1 MKNVHTRQCLL
12 RRKRRAGIAMILV
25 LSAIIVP
32 RSDAT
37 EPKQP
42 NIIFILADDLG
53 FGDLGTFYQNSR
65 KDTAKPWQSTPKLDA
80 MAGEG
85 IKLTDHYCPAAVCAP
100 SRASL
105 FLGVHQGHAN
115 VRDNQFDKALENNH
129 TLATVLKAAGYKTA
143 LFGKWGLQGTGDS
156 PETWPAYPTKRG
168 FDYFFGYVRHVD
180 GHEHYPKEG
189 PHQGPKQLWDGD
201 HEISS
206 QLDKCYTA
214 DLFTARAK
222 KWILDQRA
230 TNSSK
235 PLFVFLSFDTPHAA
249 QELPTESYPAGG
261 GINGGLQWIGTSGH
275 MINTASGKVDSWVHP
290 DYTNATY
297 SPDGNTAE
305 AKVPWPNVYKRYA
318 TAVRRIDDC
327 VGDVLQLVKDLH
339 LSSNTLVVF
348 TSDNGPS
355 IESYLRQ
362 DLKANFFNSFGP
374 FDGIKRDSWEGGLRV
389 PTIVWW
395 LGHIA
400 PGRTSSE
407 PSQAHDW
414 MATFADLAGISA
426 PARSDGV
433 SLLPLLTGQ
442 DKQRKSTIY
451 SEYFE
456 MGKTPNYLEFAPEHR
471 DRVRNQMQTLRI
483 GDYQGV
489 RYDVASHSS
498 DFEIYN
504 VATDPGQRINL
515 SPKPAFA
522 KLQQEMKDTVLRLRR
537 PDGSAPRPYDNEF
550 IPAVHVSSTQPG
562 VEWLVYEKAFPWV
575 PELTTLSA
583 TFEGI
588 TNHPTIAIRPRNNN
602 IGLLFAGYIS
612 IPKDGDYTFY
622 LSADTGALL
631 RIHEATVIDAD
642 FGYVH
647 DSEKPGTIRLKAG
660 LHPFRLY
667 YARRKRGAPSLKFSW
682 SGPGIDKGLVPD
694 TAFSHGGTSFS
705 IFDKIR

>member
-1 MKNVHTRQCLL
+1 
-12 RRKRRAGIAMILV
+12 MILV
-25 LSAIIVP
+25 LSVIIVP

-65 KDTAKPWQSTPKLDA
+65 RDTAKPWQSTPKLDA
-80 MAGEG
+80 MAAEG

-115 VRDNQFDKALENNH
+115 VRDNQFDKTLENNH

-143 LFGKWGLQGTGDS
+143 LFGKWGLQGKGDS
-156 PETWPAYPTKRG
+156 PKTWSAYPTKRG

-189 PHQGPKQLWDGD
+189 PRQGPKQLWDGD

-222 KWILDQRA
+222 KWILDQQT

-249 QELPTESYPAGG
+249 QELPTQPYPAGG
-261 GINGGLQWIGTSGH
+261 GTNGGLQWVGASGH
-275 MINTASGKVDSWVHP
+275 MINTASGTVDSWVHP
-290 DYTNATY
+290 DYTNAIY
-297 SPDGNTAE
+297 SPYGNTAE
-305 AKVPWPNVYKRYA
+305 VKASWPDVYKRYA

-327 VGDVLQLVKDLH
+327 VGDVLQLVKDLR

-355 IESYLRQ
+355 IESYLQ
-362 DLKANFFNSFGP
+362 QGLNANFFNSFGP
-374 FDGIKRDSWEGGLRV
+374 FDGIKRDLWEGGLRV

-395 LGHIA
+395 PGHIT

-414 MATFADLAGISA
+414 MATFADLAGVPA

-433 SLLPLLTGQ
+433 SLVPLLTGQ
-442 DKQRKSTIY
+442 GKQRKSTIY

-456 MGKTPNYLEFAPEHR
+456 KGKTPNYPEFALGR
-471 DRVRNQMQTLRI
+471 RGRVRNQMQTLRI

-489 RYDVASHSS
+489 RYDVTSHSS

-504 VATDPGQRINL
+504 VAKDPGERSNL
-515 SPKPAFA
+515 ALEPAFA
-522 KLQQEMKDTVLRLRR
+522 RLQQEMKDTVLRLRR
-537 PDGSAPRPYDNEF
+537 PDSSAPRPYDNEF
-550 IPAVHVSSTQPG
+550 VPAIHVNSTQPG
-562 VEWLVYEKAFPWV
+562 VKWLAYEKAFPWV

-588 TNHPTIAIRPRNNN
+588 TNHPTIAVRPRNNN
-602 IGLLFAGYIS
+602 IGLLFAGYIL

-622 LSADTGALL
+622 LTADTGSLL

-667 YARRKRGAPSLKFSW
+667 YARQKKNAPSLKFSW

-694 TAFSHGGTSFS
+694 AAFSHGGTSSS
-705 IFDKIR
+705 IFDEIR